1 LPWARGLAPSP
12 GTNHNEGD
20 ATPKSSIYSS
30 KYLEFSDFR
39 PSTLLRDARLA
50 LKASRVYPLPDWVK
64 EEVVRLFL
72 RYLEVTKSS
81 VIVLEDEDGFFCY
94 VPYRHRFSNIGDV
107 IRRFDEIFRRASK
120 RYRVG
125 VWVTLTTDPNVYSN
139 DSYLS
144 YRYKIVKALN
154 RFLSW
159 LRKRF
164 GKISY
169 VCVFE
174 FTDSG
179 LIHFHVVIFGLGRIE
194 DYRIFTKRL
203 VNWGFGRVNYLYQ
216 IVNINNEWKPR
227 KVIRIDYCDGGGIP
241 KEFSIVSRI
250 GLKNYLKKYISK
262 SLRSIRYINSI
273 LSASNSSL
281 DSIYSVSQTSSS
293 DGISQSSLSSLRN
306 GVWKLALY
314 WALRLRFFSYSKNIM
329 VSSKRVGGRYSFVG
343 VFSVERYIVYNNY
356 FHDWLLYPTFLCL
369 DVSSATEV
377 MF

>member
-1 LPWARGLAPSP
+1 VKLFV
-12 GTNHNEGD
+12 
-20 ATPKSSIYSS
+20 
-30 KYLEFSDFR
+30 KYI
-39 PSTLLRDARLA
+39 
-50 LKASRVYPLPDWVK
+50 
-64 EEVVRLFL
+64 
-72 RYLEVTKSS
+72 EVTRSS
-81 VIVLEDEDGFFCY
+81 VVVLEDEDGFFCY
-94 VPYRHRFSNIGDV
+94 VPYRHRFSGNEIV
-107 IRRFDEIFRRASK
+107 QRFDEVFNRASK
-120 RYRVG
+120 KYRMG
-125 VWVTLTTDPNVYSN
+125 VWVTLTTDPKVYSN

-164 GKISY
+164 GRISY
-169 VCVFE
+169 ICVIE

-194 DYRIFTKRL
+194 DYRVFTKRL

-227 KVIRIDYCDGGGIP
+227 KVVRIDYCDGGGIP

-281 DSIYSVSQTSSS
+281 DFIYSVSQTELK
-293 DGISQSSLSSLRN
+293 DGTSRNGLDTLKN

-329 VSSKRVGGRYSFVG
+329 VSSKRIRVGRYSFVG
-343 VFSVERYIVYNNY
+343 VFSIERYIFYNNY
-356 FHDWLLYPTFLCL
+356 FHDWLTYPTFLCI
-369 DVSSATEV
+369 DVVSATEV